1 MHMQQPSSAPCICF
15 RVRRASR
22 ALTRLYD
29 EALEPTGL
37 TVTQFSILRNSER
50 MDGPTLSQLAEHT
63 GHERSALWRTVQP
76 LIRDGLLTMDAGATE
91 RTRRLRITDAGREA
105 VARGEPHWRD
115 SQARVEARLGDENQR
130 RLVALLKEIESLVP

>member
-1 MHMQQPSSAPCICF
+1 MQQSSAAPCICF

-29 EALEPTGL
+29 EALAPAGL

-50 MDGPTLSQLAEHT
+50 LDGPTLSQLAEHT

-76 LIRDGLLTMDAGATE
+76 LARQGLLTMEAGKDE
-91 RTRRLRITDAGREA
+91 RTRRLRVTDAGREA
-105 VARGEPHWRD
+105 MARGEPHWRET
-115 SQARVEARLGDENQR
+115 QAKVESRLGEEDQR
-130 RLVALLKEIESLVP
+130 RLVALLKEIEALVP